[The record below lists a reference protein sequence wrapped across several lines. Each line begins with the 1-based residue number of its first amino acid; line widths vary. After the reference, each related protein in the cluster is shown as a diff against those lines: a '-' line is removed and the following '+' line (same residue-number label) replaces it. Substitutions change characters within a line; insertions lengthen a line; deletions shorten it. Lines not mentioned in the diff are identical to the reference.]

1 MNFLIVGIGGIA
13 GSLTRFSLGNFINK
27 KFKSLFPLGTF
38 IINITGALL
47 LGILSSS
54 HISRSFYILL
64 CDGFLGAYT
73 TFSSFMYED
82 FKLFKLN
89 YKLHACTYVIMT
101 TLIGLAFYALGTTIT
116 YYAGF

>member
-1 MNFLIVGIGGIA
+1 MNFLIVGIGGII
-13 GSLTRFSLGNFINK
+13 GSLARFCLGNLVSK

-54 HISRSFYILL
+54 HISRNFYILL

-82 FKLFKLN
+82 FKLFQLK
-89 YKLHACTYVIMT
+89 YKLHAYTYVIMT
-101 TLIGLAFYALGTTIT
+101 TLIGLAFYALGTRIT